1 MLSLRRN
8 IEEENFNK
16 LLDIC
21 FCVSSYV
28 TFTQNRWGNADNHN
42 KFLNEIKPFYL
53 KTIKTKDWYC
63 MHVPSNNPLEV
74 YVYKADERVKLIIQ
88 KYYDNLFFREG
99 IVDKPLSISDEEVI
113 REYFDDFTMENLK
126 ESDIWGNVKDL
137 PEDICFFIE
146 DKLFLGTVSHENICD
161 VYVPSEEIKKQLLKL
176 GEWDVGNKEEFVKI

>member
-1 MLSLRRN
+1 
-8 IEEENFNK
+8 
-16 LLDIC
+16 
-21 FCVSSYV
+21 V
-28 TFTQNRWGNADNHN
+28 
-42 KFLNEIKPFYL
+42 
-53 KTIKTKDWYC
+53 
-63 MHVPSNNPLEV
+63 
-74 YVYKADERVKLIIQ
+74 
-88 KYYDNLFFREG
+88 FFREG